1 MTQAMIAVEEKGKE
15 DRAAKETV
23 LHFGEEALLETV
35 LLLAAIIFLF
45 VSVQYPAQSRLF
57 PTLVLVPL
65 ILGLAAEIWGA
76 VHISKE
82 ALAKEVEQR
91 KSTLIAVFWIIV
103 LLVLI
108 YLGGLAAGI
117 GLFPLLY
124 MRRYCEE
131 SWKATI
137 AVTLV
142 LGIGTYLFLSRLN
155 LPMFW
160 GVMGDLL
167 GW

>member
-1 MTQAMIAVEEKGKE
+1 MTQALTTAEKGKE
-15 DRAAKETV
+15 EQATKETV
-23 LHFGEEALLETV
+23 LHFGEEAILETF
-35 LLLAAIIFLF
+35 LMLAAIIFF
-45 VSVQYPAQSRLF
+45 VVSLQYPAQSRLF

-76 VHISKE
+76 IHVSKQALEKE
-82 ALAKEVEQR
+82 AKQR
-91 KSTLIAVFWIIV
+91 RSTLVAVFWILV
-103 LLVLI
+103 LLTLI
-108 YLGGLAAGI
+108 YFGGLAAGI

-124 MRRYCEE
+124 MRLYCKE

-142 LGIGTYLFLSRLN
+142 LGFGAYLFLSKLN

-160 GVMGDLL
+160 GVMGDIL
-167 GW
+167 GF

>member
-1 MTQAMIAVEEKGKE
+1 MTQATAIVKE
-15 DRAAKETV
+15 QSQEAKATKETI
-23 LHFGEEALLETV
+23 LYFGEEAILETF
-35 LLLAAIIFLF
+35 LMLGAIIFF
-45 VSVQYPAQSRLF
+45 VVSLQYPAQSRLF

-82 ALAKEVEQR
+82 ALAKEVGQR
-91 KSTLIAVFWIIV
+91 RSTLVAAFWIVV

-108 YLGGLAAGI
+108 YFGGLAAGI

-124 MRRYCEE
+124 MRLYCKE
-131 SWKATI
+131 SWKATVV
-137 AVTLV
+137 VTLL
-142 LGIGTYLFLSRLN
+142 LGFGTYLFLSKLN

-160 GVMGDLL
+160 GVLGDVL
-167 GW
+167 GF